1 MVTSGFFSCPDLE
14 WLVWSYLPSVI
25 HQACLRLRTEGI
37 LTMCDQR
44 FPTWQFLLFLCSF
57 SSPVCLPTGAPAQE
71 PAAPKRAAAVPAADD
86 DIPPPFNRQVP
97 IPVPRIRLQ
106 PARPLPPGA
115 NRQVPMNGGF
125 PQREADPSAPEFATS
140 RRGPR
145 RIRVDLPDEKLEIL
159 DGAGPRITMK
169 RTRMVEG
176 KPQVTEVKAENL
188 TELQQSRPDLCRL
201 YEKYTG
207 LKADLSPP
215 Q

>member
-1 MVTSGFFSCPDLE
+1 MRE
-14 WLVWSYLPSVI
+14 
-25 HQACLRLRTEGI
+25 
-37 LTMCDQR
+37 QR
-44 FPTWQFLLFLCSF
+44 FPASQTLLFLCSF
-57 SSPVCLPTGAPAQE
+57 SSLIGLPNRAPAQE
-71 PAAPKRAAAVPAADD
+71 PPAPKRAAAVPAADD

-97 IPVPRIRLQ
+97 IPVPRVRLQ
-106 PARPLPPGA
+106 PARPLPPGV

-125 PQREADPSAPEFATS
+125 PQREADLSAPEFATS

-176 KPQVTEVKAENL
+176 KPQVTEVKVENL

-207 LKADLSPP
+207 LKADPIPP

>member
-1 MVTSGFFSCPDLE
+1 V
-14 WLVWSYLPSVI
+14 
-25 HQACLRLRTEGI
+25 
-37 LTMCDQR
+37 
-44 FPTWQFLLFLCSF
+44 
-57 SSPVCLPTGAPAQE
+57 
-71 PAAPKRAAAVPAADD
+71 
-86 DIPPPFNRQVP
+86 NRQIP
-97 IPVPRIRLQ
+97 I
-106 PARPLPPGA
+106 
-115 NRQVPMNGGF
+115 NGGF
-125 PQREADPSAPEFATS
+125 PQREADPSAPEFAAS

-207 LKADLSPP
+207 LKADPIPP